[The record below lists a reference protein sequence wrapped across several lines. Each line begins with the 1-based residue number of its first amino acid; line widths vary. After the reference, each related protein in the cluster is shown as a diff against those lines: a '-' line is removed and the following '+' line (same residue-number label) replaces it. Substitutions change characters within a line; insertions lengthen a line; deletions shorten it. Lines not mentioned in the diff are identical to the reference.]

1 MERER
6 NLPLQLDNEMGFTLY
21 ACSKELIRKYYTPVL
36 ERLELTY
43 TAYLA
48 MLALWEQDGV
58 RVSDLGKRL
67 YLDSGTLTPLLK
79 KMEKQGFVERRRSEE
94 DERTV
99 RIFLTAQ
106 GRALRER
113 AKPLLA
119 TLRHTLPDAPA
130 LFTQLKNLLRGL

>member
-1 MERER
+1 
-6 NLPLQLDNEMGFTLY
+6 
-21 ACSKELIRKYYTPVL
+21 
-36 ERLELTY
+36 
-43 TAYLA
+43 

-79 KMEKQGFVERRRSEE
+79 KMEKQGLVERRRSEE